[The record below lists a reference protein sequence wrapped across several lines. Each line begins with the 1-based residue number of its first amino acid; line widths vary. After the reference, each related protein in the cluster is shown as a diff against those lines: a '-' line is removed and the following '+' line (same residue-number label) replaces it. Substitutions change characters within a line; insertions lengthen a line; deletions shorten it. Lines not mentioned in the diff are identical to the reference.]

1 MGEAGSM
8 NTRQAAALSELT
20 LAALVFMGL
29 MSVQFTLTSH
39 NLEANSRDPGKP
51 EFVMIERS
59 NNMTW
64 RSSVFS
70 ICPCCMHSQAGVGI
84 KSQNLEKGGK
94 RDSRPLHLGFNST
107 HIPSNFSALPCR
119 ILALSLAFSIN
130 LSIHIG
136 PGSLGTKG

>member
-1 MGEAGSM
+1 M

-29 MSVQFTLTSH
+29 LSVQFTLTSH

-59 NNMTW
+59 PNMTGGH
-64 RSSVFS
+64 RFS
-70 ICPCCMHSQAGVGI
+70 QSAHVACTARQGSGI

-94 RDSRPLHLGFNST
+94 RSSRPLHLGFNST